1 MNVLMKNMSD
11 SHLDT
16 EGVCFSL
23 LPSLDGRTICS
34 LRLLLPD
41 IVRVGAVCVW
51 RDYLPLYFQL
61 IKTALHALTT
71 VCE

>member
-1 MNVLMKNMSD
+1 MLD

-41 IVRVGAVCVW
+41 IVRVGAVRVW

-61 IKTALHALTT
+61 IKTALRAPTT
-71 VCE
+71 VCTQNKL